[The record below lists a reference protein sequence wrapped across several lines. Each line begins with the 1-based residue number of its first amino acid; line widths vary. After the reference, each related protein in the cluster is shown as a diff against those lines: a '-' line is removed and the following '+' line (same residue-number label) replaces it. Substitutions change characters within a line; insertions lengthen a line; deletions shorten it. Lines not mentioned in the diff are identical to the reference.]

1 MFSDKHAFCGA
12 HSGVN
17 LLETR
22 CKLLVN
28 ANKHL
33 MQGDNV
39 WKDQAGVIDMGS
51 PEEREATREEQ
62 DSAEGQGKES
72 LIDSHNSEIEEQPF
86 KREKEEAEAILTAL
100 DEMNVAEVLS

>member
-1 MFSDKHAFCGA
+1 M
-12 HSGVN
+12 N

-51 PEEREATREEQ
+51 QSPDETEATREEQ

-72 LIDSHNSEIEEQPF
+72 LIDSHNSEIEQPF

>member
-1 MFSDKHAFCGA
+1 M
-12 HSGVN
+12 N

-51 PEEREATREEQ
+51 QSPDEREATKEEQ
-62 DSAEGQGKES
+62 DSTEGQEKES
-72 LIDSHNSEIEEQPF
+72 LIDSHNLEIEEQQF

>member
-1 MFSDKHAFCGA
+1 M
-12 HSGVN
+12 N

-28 ANKHL
+28 ANKYL
-33 MQGDNV
+33 MQGDSV
-39 WKDQAGVIDMGS
+39 WKDQAGVTHMGS
-51 PEEREATREEQ
+51 QPPDEIEATREEQ

-72 LIDSHNSEIEEQPF
+72 LIDSHNSEIKEQPF

>member
-1 MFSDKHAFCGA
+1 
-12 HSGVN
+12 
-17 LLETR
+17 
-22 CKLLVN
+22 
-28 ANKHL
+28 
-33 MQGDNV
+33 
-39 WKDQAGVIDMGS
+39 MGSQS

-72 LIDSHNSEIEEQPF
+72 LIDSHNSEIEQPF